1 METDKRDRVLNLPN
15 TLTAVRILLLP
26 VFLWLLSQRN
36 FMPALWVFAFSAI
49 TDLLDGY
56 LARSW
61 LEETR
66 VGKILDPVADKLI
79 LISSF
84 LACALLGLVPW
95 WLAAVVVG
103 RDVIII
109 AGILTLYKVADE
121 FWVDPIRLGKVAVA
135 FEFFVLCYV
144 LLFINFGLAP
154 WLGLPLYVIT
164 LGLSMISG
172 GIYVWEAIRIARSKT

>member
-79 LISSF
+79 LISS
-84 LACALLGLVPW
+84 
-95 WLAAVVVG
+95 
-103 RDVIII
+103 
-109 AGILTLYKVADE
+109 
-121 FWVDPIRLGKVAVA
+121 
-135 FEFFVLCYV
+135 
-144 LLFINFGLAP
+144 
-154 WLGLPLYVIT
+154 
-164 LGLSMISG
+164 
-172 GIYVWEAIRIARSKT
+172 